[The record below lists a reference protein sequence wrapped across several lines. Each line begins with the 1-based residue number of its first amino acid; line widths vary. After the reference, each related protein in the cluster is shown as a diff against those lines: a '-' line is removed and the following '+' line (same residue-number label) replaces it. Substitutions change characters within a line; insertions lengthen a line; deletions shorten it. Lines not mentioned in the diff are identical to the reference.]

1 MSTRSK
7 KVVVLG
13 AGHVGSTIA
22 YTLTLEGVAGEIVLI
37 DINREKAKGEAMDI
51 IQGTAFCPPVNI
63 YAGDYPDAVGA
74 DIVVVTVGMPR
85 TPGQTRLDLAQVNV
99 EITRSVMEK
108 VVKYAP
114 NAVYLVV
121 SNPVDVLTYS
131 ILKSTGLPKNQI
143 VGSGTM
149 LDSSR
154 LRTILA
160 EYVRVSP
167 KNVHGYVLGEHGDTS
182 VMPWSIIKI
191 GGMSLLDYCTQTKG
205 DNIMTGEDMLKN
217 IEDDVR
223 TAGAKVIAGKG
234 ATYYAIAL
242 SVKQICN
249 CIIRDTGSIL
259 TVSGLLEGEYGITD
273 VALSVP
279 FIVGRDGI
287 QRSVLPPLED
297 AEIAQLRKSA
307 DALKNILK
315 SLKI

>member
-13 AGHVGSTIA
+13 AGHVGATIA
-22 YTLTLEGVAGEIVLI
+22 YTLTIEGVAGEIVLI
-37 DINREKAKGEAMDI
+37 DINKEKAKGEAMDI

-74 DIVVVTVGMPR
+74 DIVIVTVGMAR

-99 EITRSVMEK
+99 EISKSVMEK
-108 VVKYAP
+108 VTKYAP
-114 NAVYLVV
+114 DAIYLIV

-131 ILKSTGLPKNQI
+131 IIKNTGLPENQI
-143 VGSGTM
+143 IGSGTM
-149 LDSSR
+149 LDSAR
-154 LRTILA
+154 LRSLVA
-160 EYVRVSP
+160 DYVKVSP

-191 GGMSLLDYCTQTKG
+191 GGMGLIDYCRQMKDDIIG
-205 DNIMTGEDMLKN
+205 CDENMLKN

-223 TAGAKVIAGKG
+223 SAGAKVIAGKG

-242 SVKQICN
+242 SVKHICE
-249 CIIRDTGSIL
+249 CIIRDTGSIM
-259 TVSGLLEGEYGITD
+259 TVSGMLHGEYGID
-273 VALSVP
+273 GVALSVP
-279 FIVGRDGI
+279 FIVNRKGI

-297 AEIAQLRKSA
+297 AEVAMLRKSA
-307 DALKNILK
+307 DALKNIIK
-315 SLKI
+315 SLNI